1 MKKDIVKKSWIYSMD
16 KKAMIE
22 NIKSSQSYQKAYEDL
37 KFLKSPE
44 LRPVRLQLELLKPE
58 MILKKHKIKD
68 TVVCFGSARIFD
80 RSDLQQRIKII
91 KEELKKNPN
100 DSLLKKK
107 LKDAKKLLKSSK
119 YYEQARKFAKLVA
132 SNTVNGKKFIIVTG
146 GGPGIMEAVN
156 RGAYEC
162 GEKSVGLNITLP
174 TEQHPNPYI
183 HPELCFRF
191 HYFAIR
197 KMHFVMR
204 ARAMVS
210 FPGGFGTM
218 DELFEV
224 LTLVQTGK
232 KSKIP
237 IILFGKD
244 YWKSVI
250 NFKRMAELG
259 YISEQDLNIFCY
271 ADSAEEAWK
280 IIKDFYEK
288 KHSI

>member
-1 MKKDIVKKSWIYSMD
+1 MNKDILKETGIYSKD
-16 KKAMIE
+16 KKAMVE
-22 NIKSSQSYQKAYEDL
+22 KVKNSPSYKKAYEDL
-37 KFLKSPE
+37 NFLKSSE

-58 MILKKHKIKD
+58 MILKKHKIEN
-68 TVVCFGSARIFD
+68 TIVCFGSARIFSKED
-80 RSDLQQRIKII
+80 SLQRIKI
-91 KEELKKNPN
+91 LKKELGKNPQ
-100 DSLLKKK
+100 DQTLKKK

-119 YYEQARKFAKLVA
+119 YYDQARRFAKIVA
-132 SNTVNGKKFIIVTG
+132 SNTINGKKFVIVTG
-146 GGPGIMEAVN
+146 GGPGIMEAAN

-162 GEKSVGLNITLP
+162 GEKSIGLNITLP
-174 TEQHPNPYI
+174 MEQDPNPYI
-183 HPELCFRF
+183 SPELCFRF

-204 ARAMVS
+204 ARAMIA

-237 IILFGKD
+237 VILLGKD

-250 NFKRMAELG
+250 NFKKMAELG
-259 YISEQDLNIFCY
+259 YISEDDLNIFCY

-288 KHSI
+288 NRK